1 MTIHKLKTIVP
12 HFGEVAEGTKTFE
25 VRKADRDF
33 KVGDYLSLCE
43 YRPEL
48 ACGRGDFTGNKVTR
62 VIKHI
67 LPGGQFGIE
76 AGYVVMSLGYA

>member
-1 MTIHKLKTIVP
+1 MTVHELKTIPP
-12 HFGEVAEGTKTFE
+12 HFGEVAAGAKTFE

-33 KVGDYLSLCE
+33 KVGDYLSLRE

-48 ACGRGDFTGNKVTR
+48 ACGRGDFTGNHVTR

-67 LPGGQFGIE
+67 LRGGQFGIE
-76 AGYVVMSLGYA
+76 DGYVVLSIGYV